1 MDFAQIILTPFTWLL
16 MLFYNWVGN
25 YGLALIMFAVV
36 VKVVLFPFSI
46 RGKRSMIQMNA
57 LSGKMQQLQKQ
68 YGSDRAR
75 YNQEVQALY
84 AREKVNPMG
93 GCLWSLIPLFVLWP
107 LYAIIRQPLKYMMGL
122 SADQIEDT
130 VAKVLDWGTIA
141 VQNGW
146 AKAPTDGTA
155 LEFAS
160 SGYNQL
166 YLSSLITP
174 ENLPDVQAALGAAG
188 EKVFSINF
196 DFLGLNLASSPSLQ
210 FWTVVGGFG
219 LFLLPIISAVLSFI
233 TSRITAKTNAM
244 NNQTQNAQTKQTNAM
259 MMIISPIISLWIGF
273 SMPAGLCV
281 YWIANNLLTMVQ
293 ELLAGR
299 ILKKDYER
307 VAAAKA
313 EQERLEKEEEKRK
326 KKELA
331 EQRALRIEEAKN
343 NKGKKPPQKKKPP
356 VKKEKPAE
364 EKEASRSGMRQYA
377 RGHAYDPDRY
387 GNAGAETEQTEE
399 ALQRETPQEFEQE
412 IQNDD
417 QRPAIELEEEE
428 AADDPEGTDEI

>member
-1 MDFAQIILTPFTWLL
+1 MDFAQIILTPFVWLL
-16 MLFYNWVGN
+16 IFFYNMVGN

-46 RGKRSMIQMNA
+46 KGKRSMIQMNA
-57 LSGKMQQLQKQ
+57 VSGKMQQLQKQ

-122 SADQIEDT
+122 SADQIEGT
-130 VAKVLDWGTIA
+130 VAKVLNWGTTAI
-141 VQNGW
+141 QNGW

-196 DFLGLNLASSPSLQ
+196 DFLGLNLASSPTLQ
-210 FWTVVGGFG
+210 FWTVAGGFG

-233 TSRITAKTNAM
+233 TSRITSKTNAI
-244 NNQTQNAQTKQTNAM
+244 NNQTQNAQTRQTNMM
-259 MMIISPIISLWIGF
+259 MMIISPVISLWIGF

-281 YWIANNLLTMVQ
+281 YWIANNVLTMVQ

-343 NKGKKPPQKKKPP
+343 NKGKKPPQKKKSA
-356 VKKEKPAE
+356 KKEKPAE
-364 EKEASRSGMRQYA
+364 DKDASRSGMRQYA
-377 RGHAYDPDRY
+377 RGHAYDPTRY
-387 GNAGAETEQTEE
+387 GEDGAEQKEE
-399 ALQRETPQEFEQE
+399 TAQPEPDAELETQ
-412 IQNDD
+412 IDD
-417 QRPAIELEEEE
+417 QRPEVELEEEE
-428 AADDPEGTDEI
+428 AVDDPEGTDEI